1 MKFVLSGRQP
11 EKTASGFAPVF
22 RSALL
27 QLAFRLQ
34 FRESN
39 RMTGFMRI
47 VPSSRHTGYFRRDAI
62 ERGAAVVALR
72 SCNYKSIPVVLAT
85 RALWISPKIVI

>member
-1 MKFVLSGRQP
+1 MCRRYDFFVQPMQSTILQFSGL
-11 EKTASGFAPVF
+11 APVF

-47 VPSSRHTGYFRRDAI
+47 VPSSRHTGYFRTGCYRTRRR
-62 ERGAAVVALR
+62 RGR
-72 SCNYKSIPVVLAT
+72 SAQL
-85 RALWISPKIVI
+85 

>member
-1 MKFVLSGRQP
+1 MCRRYDFFVQPMQSTILQFSGL
-11 EKTASGFAPVF
+11 APVF

-39 RMTGFMRI
+39 R
-47 VPSSRHTGYFRRDAI
+47 
-62 ERGAAVVALR
+62 
-72 SCNYKSIPVVLAT
+72 
-85 RALWISPKIVI
+85 